1 VESPSRLVYL
11 DNNATTPVDPRVLS
25 AMLPYFTEEFGNAAS
40 ATHAFGWHA
49 ASAVKDSR
57 TSIAEGIGA
66 KSEREIVFTSG
77 ATESANL
84 AIKGICA
91 TGQRGHIVTSSIEH
105 KAVLETCKHL
115 ESDRLSVTY
124 LPVDETGLI
133 DLDQLSAAIR
143 EDTCLVT
150 IMLANNEIGTVQNIR
165 AIGAICREKGV
176 LFHTDASQG
185 VGRIPFSVGD
195 MNVDLASF
203 TAHKMY
209 GPKGVGALY
218 VSSETVG
225 ERAVAPLLDGG
236 GHEYGRR
243 SGTLNVPGI
252 VGFATALRI
261 CLEEIDAEHERI
273 SGLRN
278 MLYENLVGGLDG
290 VRRNGHPV
298 RCLPGLLNVC
308 FEDVEA
314 ESVLFAMEGFALSAG
329 SACTSANDEPSHV
342 LLAIGLSEGQAQ
354 ATIRFGIGRFNTESD
369 IVAAADRCVTAV
381 RELRAMNPSRFA
393 PRPGTDQAAVNDSPA
408 NAGRRASTRAL

>member
-25 AMLPYFTEEFGNAAS
+25 AMLPYFTEEFGNASS
-40 ATHAFGWHA
+40 ATHAYGWHA
-49 ASAVKDSR
+49 SSAVTDAR

-91 TGQRGHIVTSSIEH
+91 TGQRVHIVTSSIEH

-115 ESDRLSVTY
+115 ESDSFSVTY

-133 DLDQLSAAIR
+133 DLDQLSAAIG
-143 EDTCLVT
+143 EDTRLVT

-165 AIGAICREKGV
+165 AIGAICRQKGV

-185 VGRIPFSVGD
+185 VGRIPFSVTD

-225 ERAVAPLLDGG
+225 EDALMPLADGG

-261 CLEEIDAEHERI
+261 CLEQRDAERERI
-273 SGLRN
+273 SGLRDQ
-278 MLYENLVGGLDG
+278 LYENLAGRLDG
-290 VRRNGHPV
+290 VRRNGHPTA
-298 RCLPGLLNVC
+298 CLPGLLSVC

-342 LLAIGLSEGQAQ
+342 LLAIGLTEGQAQ
-354 ATIRFGIGRFNTESD
+354 ATIRFGLGRFNTESD
-369 IVAAADRCVTAV
+369 VVAAADRCATVV
-381 RELRAMNPSRFA
+381 RELRFMNPSRFA
-393 PRPGTDQAAVNDSPA
+393 PKPGTYQLPA
-408 NAGRRASTRAL
+408 DDTPVRHG